1 MRDRFTIALFGRLH
15 SGMPRIAL
23 ALICMMSVN
32 IRGAWA
38 APPPC
43 DFPGQTQMLL
53 VQLFMGLDMPDN
65 TSVTPKAWNAFLGS
79 VVTPVFPD
87 GFTVYDA
94 HGQWWNP
101 QTRSIAREPSKVI
114 VIAVIDSQRARAGIT
129 AVADAYKKQF
139 RQLSVGIVSSDT
151 CAAF

>member
-1 MRDRFTIALFGRLH
+1 MRDRFTIDLLRRLY

-32 IRGAWA
+32 IRVTWA
-38 APPPC
+38 TPPTC

-53 VQLFMGLDMPDN
+53 VQLFMGLDMPN
-65 TSVTPKAWNAFLGS
+65 NSTVTPKAWNAFLGS
-79 VVTPVFPD
+79 VVTPAFPN

-94 HGQWWNP
+94 YGQWWNP
-101 QTRSIAREPSKVI
+101 QTRSIDREQSKVI
-114 VIAVIDSQRARAGIT
+114 VIAVTDSQRARAGISE
-129 AVADAYKKQF
+129 VADAYKKQF